1 MNILELL
8 TTDFILNAVIG
19 GLILAILLSVLSL
32 FIYVKKWSFINV
44 GISHAAFGGL
54 AIGYIAGISP
64 SITGSIFAVIVGI
77 LIGFLSK
84 RGKFHEDISIGILL
98 SFSMALGVILISF
111 SNNYNSDLFNF
122 LFGNILTITRE
133 DIITLGIFTVI
144 AFGFLYIY
152 FQKLLYCC
160 FDEEVAKVS
169 GVKTDFLY
177 YSLIVLMAIATVL
190 SIKLVGSI
198 LASAMMILP
207 AATSSQIFW
216 HYRSIV
222 VFSIII
228 SIFAVITG
236 IFISFEFNLPS
247 GSTIVMVYSVIFFV
261 ITTVK
266 RFLK

>member
-111 SNNYNSDLFNF
+111 SNNYNSDLFSF

-133 DIITLGIFTVI
+133 DITTLGIFTVI
-144 AFGFLYIY
+144 AFAFLYVY
-152 FQKLLYCC
+152 FKKLLYCC

-228 SIFAVITG
+228 SIFTVVTG

-261 ITTVK
+261 ITAVK